1 MSGTQGV
8 AQMVRLRG
16 GVNCMTMPVLF
27 NLLEWYVYPLP
38 VPLLKGAYHAR
49 LIGTHTLNLAAD
61 VEYGDALPPAV
72 QYPASATLQ

>member
-38 VPLLKGAYHAR
+38 VPLLKGG
-49 LIGTHTLNLAAD
+49 L
-61 VEYGDALPPAV
+61 
-72 QYPASATLQ
+72 SC